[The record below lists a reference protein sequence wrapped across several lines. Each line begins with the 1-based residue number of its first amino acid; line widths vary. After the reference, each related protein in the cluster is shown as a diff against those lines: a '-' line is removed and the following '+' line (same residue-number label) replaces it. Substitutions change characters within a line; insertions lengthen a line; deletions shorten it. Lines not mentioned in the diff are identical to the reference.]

1 MKKSDIL
8 EMPPFFD
15 RYIHQVED
23 QDLFEAFQKSQQ
35 VLDTIN
41 IGNLQVMGHKVCA
54 PGKWTVH
61 DILQHIIDNER
72 IQSYRALRFA
82 RKDSTEL
89 PGYEENDF
97 AANAMASYRNIE
109 NILDELK
116 TLRTSTIQLFRS
128 FSPSAMQSAG
138 ICFNT
143 KISVLALGFMI
154 IGHQVHHLKVIREK
168 YEPLIFLP

>member
-1 MKKSDIL
+1 MKKSDIQ

-15 RYIHQVED
+15 RYIHQVEE
-23 QDLFEAFQKSQQ
+23 QDLFESFQKSLQ
-35 VLDTIN
+35 VLENIN
-41 IGNLQVMGHKVCA
+41 IGKLQGIGHKVYA

-72 IQSYRALRFA
+72 IQTYRALRFA

-109 NILDELK
+109 DIMDELRV
-116 TLRTSTIQLFRS
+116 LRTSTIQLFRS
-128 FSPSAMQSAG
+128 FSPSAMQSSG
-138 ICFNT
+138 ICFHI

-154 IGHQVHHLKVIREK
+154 VGHQVHHLKVIREK
-168 YEPLIFLP
+168 YEPLIFIP